1 MKKRAIFLA
10 IAAAVG
16 ATTALYSF
24 GGDLTTEACSGDTSR
39 CITKA
44 NGDVIWG
51 NWVSSVPTPSPL

>member
-1 MKKRAIFLA
+1 MKKRTIFLA
-10 IAAAVG
+10 IATAVG

-24 GGDLTTEACSGDTSR
+24 ARDVTTETCSGDTSR

-51 NWVSSVPTPSPL
+51 DWVSSVPTPSPL